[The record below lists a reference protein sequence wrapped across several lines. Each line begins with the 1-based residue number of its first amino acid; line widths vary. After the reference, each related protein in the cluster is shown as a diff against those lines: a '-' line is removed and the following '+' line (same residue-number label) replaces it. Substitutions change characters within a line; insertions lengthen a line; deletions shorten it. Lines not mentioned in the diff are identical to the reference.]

1 MLFRSSILI
10 TGDMTAE
17 WERAMTEKYRGTD
30 VLRADVL
37 KVAHHGSK
45 YSSTEE
51 FLDAVKPKV
60 AMIGV
65 GKNNYGHPSD
75 EVIEKL
81 KEKGIITYRTDVDGA
96 IGIRKEKG
104 RITVCRQRTEKNRD
118 IGTLP
123 WILKRIH
130 SETRY

>member
-1 MLFRSSILI
+1 MKAIGYPGHGRALVQGQGGGHVHDLVDVGAGRLGQAP
-10 TGDMTAE
+10 TRVGGQRLQVTAGALSVE
-17 WERAMTEKYRGTD
+17 
-30 VLRADVL
+30 
-37 KVAHHGSK
+37 H
-45 YSSTEE
+45 
-51 FLDAVKPKV
+51 P
-60 AMIGV
+60 GV